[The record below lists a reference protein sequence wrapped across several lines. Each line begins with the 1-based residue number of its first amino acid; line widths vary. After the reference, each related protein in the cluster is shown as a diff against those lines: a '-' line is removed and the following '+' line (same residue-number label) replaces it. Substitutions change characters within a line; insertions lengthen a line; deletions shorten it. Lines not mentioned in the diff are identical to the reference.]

1 MNNKQYPSGTVRK
14 LLDTALVTAQT
25 RRALQGRLEEER
37 VVPRFFDAH
46 SFAVLC
52 AACARL
58 MPRIDGINLESIAGV
73 IDKRLADGKGNGWRY
88 DVLSADAETYTRG
101 LQGLNESARASF
113 KSDFVNLDES
123 QQDEILYGVQR
134 GEAIGETWKPLS
146 ASRFFEELLAELTE
160 GFYSHPLA
168 LEDIGYAGM
177 ADAKGWHNIGLNR
190 LDPQEP
196 RPLEK
201 QE

>member
-1 MNNKQYPSGTVRK
+1 MSNKRYPSGTVRK
-14 LLDTALVTAQT
+14 LLDTDLLTAQT

-37 VVPRFFDAH
+37 VVPRFFDAQ

-58 MPRIDGINLESIAGV
+58 MPRIDGINLENIAAV

-88 DVLSADAETYTRG
+88 DAMPADEETYTRG
-101 LQGLNESARASF
+101 LQGLDEGARASF
-113 KSDFVNLDES
+113 NADFVNLNES

-134 GEAIGETWKPLS
+134 GEAIGETWKALS

-160 GFYSHPLA
+160 CFYSHPRA

-177 ADAKGWHNIGLNR
+177 ADAKGWHNLGLNR

-201 QE
+201 QK

>member
-1 MNNKQYPSGTVRK
+1 MNNKQYPSGTVRN
-14 LLDTALVTAQT
+14 LLDTDLVTAQT

-37 VVPRFFDAH
+37 VLPRFFDAH
-46 SFAVLC
+46 AFAVLC
-52 AACARL
+52 AVCTRL
-58 MPRIDGINLESIAGV
+58 MPHLDGINLENIAGV

-88 DVLSADAETYTRG
+88 DVLPADADTYTRG

-113 KSDFVNLDES
+113 NADFVNLDDS
-123 QQDEILYGVQR
+123 QQDEILRGVQR
-134 GEAIGETWKPLS
+134 GEAIGETWKALS
-146 ASRFFEELLAELTE
+146 ASRFFEELLAELIE
-160 GFYSHPLA
+160 CFYSHPLA

-201 QE
+201 QK

>member
-14 LLDTALVTAQT
+14 LLDTALVTTQT

-58 MPRIDGINLESIAGV
+58 MPRIDGINLENIAGV

-88 DVLSADAETYTRG
+88 DLLPADADTYTRG

-113 KSDFVNLDES
+113 NADFVNLDDS
-123 QQDEILYGVQR
+123 QQDEILRGVQR
-134 GEAIGETWKPLS
+134 GEAIGETWKALS
-146 ASRFFEELLAELTE
+146 ASRFFEELLAELIE
-160 GFYSHPLA
+160 CFYSHPLA

-201 QE
+201 QK